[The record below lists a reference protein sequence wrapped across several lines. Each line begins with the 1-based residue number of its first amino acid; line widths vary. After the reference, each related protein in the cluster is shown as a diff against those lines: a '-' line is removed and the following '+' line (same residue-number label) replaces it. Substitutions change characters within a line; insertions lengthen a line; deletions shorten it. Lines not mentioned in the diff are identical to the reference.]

1 MKNLVRQNA
10 TNLTL
15 PAPYP
20 VASGNGALIG
30 SIFGV
35 ASTDAAIGADC
46 VFVTRGEY
54 TFPKVASQAWTL
66 GSKIY
71 WDNTARNMTNVA
83 GTNTLVGVATKLV
96 GAGATEVIGQVKL
109 GLVF

>member
-1 MKNLVRQNA
+1 MKNLVRQSA

-15 PAPYP
+15 PAPYA
-20 VASGNGALIG
+20 VNSGQGALIG

-35 ASTDAAIGADC
+35 ASTDALINADC

-66 GSKIY
+66 GQKVY
-71 WDNTARNMTNVA
+71 WDNTARVMTNVA
-83 GTNTLVGVATKLV
+83 TGNTHIGVATKAV
-96 GAGATEVIGQVKL
+96 GNGAGETVGQVKL
-109 GLVF
+109 GVVA